1 MPVAGGGGGQG
12 NTIRTVFLVIRAM
25 YGGSRVLN
33 IWRMRESCLRSN
45 CAWSCPEMLLFRNA
59 KYRTR

>member
-1 MPVAGGGGGQG
+1 MPAAAGGGGQG
-12 NTIRTVFLVIRAM
+12 NTIRTEFLVIRAM
-25 YGGSRVLN
+25 KGGLRALK
-33 IWRMRESCLRSN
+33 IWRMSESCLRSN